1 MLSRREL
8 RNIKR
13 NTSGGVIAFIHYQK
27 IPFHLYTPVEAAKN
41 IKTSVF
47 TSVQIHTQ
55 DGRKDEQHHGKVEHH
70 HHSSLQE
77 TLQNTKR

>member
-1 MLSRREL
+1 MMSMREL
-8 RNIKR
+8 RNTKR
-13 NTSGGVIAFIHYQK
+13 DTFERVIAFIHYQK
-27 IPFHLYTPVEAAKN
+27 IPFHVCTPVEAAKN

-47 TSVQIHTQ
+47 SSVQIHTQ

-77 TLQNTKR
+77 TDR